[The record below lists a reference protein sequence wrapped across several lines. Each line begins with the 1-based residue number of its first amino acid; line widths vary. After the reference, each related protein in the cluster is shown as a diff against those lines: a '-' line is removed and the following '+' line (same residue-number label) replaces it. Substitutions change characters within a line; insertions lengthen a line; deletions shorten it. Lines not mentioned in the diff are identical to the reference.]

1 MKRNATAVWSGDV
14 KTGNGTISTQSTT
27 LNNAQYSYKTR
38 FEDGVGTNPEELIA
52 AAHSGCFTM
61 QLSAYITEEGYT
73 VERLETK
80 CDVDFQEGS
89 VVGSHLTVTG
99 KINGISNDDFQKLV
113 TKAEENCPISRLLD
127 TAITSSATLL

>member
-14 KTGNGTISTQSTT
+14 KTGNGKISTQSTT
-27 LNNAQYSYKTR
+27 LDNAQYSYKTR

-61 QLSAYITEEGYT
+61 QLSAYISEEGYK

-80 CDVDFQEGS
+80 CDVDFQNGA
-89 VVGSHLTVTG
+89 VVGSHLTVEG
-99 KINGISNDDFQKLV
+99 KIDGISNDDFQKLV
-113 TKAEENCPISRLLD
+113 SKAEQNCPISKLLD
-127 TAITSSATLL
+127 TEITSSATLL

>member
-89 VVGSHLTVTG
+89 VVSSHLTVTG

>member
-14 KTGNGTISTQSTT
+14 KTGNGKISTQSTT
-27 LNNAQYSYKTR
+27 LDNAQYSYKTR

-61 QLSAYITEEGYT
+61 QLSAYISEEGYK

-80 CDVDFQEGS
+80 CDVDFQNGAI
-89 VVGSHLTVTG
+89 VGSHLTVEG
-99 KINGISNDDFQKLV
+99 KIDGISNDDFQKLV
-113 TKAEENCPISRLLD
+113 TKAEENCPISKLLD
-127 TAITSSATLL
+127 TEITSSATLL